1 MIPAHVRLPG
11 PRPPNPYVSL
21 LQSRALRALA
31 GRDPAAQTEPSALH
45 GEPPRTD
52 KDVCTDK
59 TDSGEEWYRIQ
70 HVILKKR
77 RTHIVLLIDPKVIK
91 SLLCKPQI
99 EKCVQWG
106 YMILKNIM

>member
-1 MIPAHVRLPG
+1 MIPARVCLPG

-31 GRDPAAQTEPSALH
+31 GRDPAADRALRTARR
-45 GEPPRTD
+45 PTRTD
-52 KDVCTDK
+52 EDICTDK
-59 TDSGEEWYRIQ
+59 TDGGEEWYRIQ

-77 RTHIVLLIDPKVIK
+77 RTQMVLLIDPKVIK
-91 SLLCKPQI
+91 SLLCKPQV